1 VDIEKLLQKI
11 IDGED
16 SKKLDEFID
25 AILDHWVYF
34 YFHETSGSDTKP
46 GAGNVDVVLFTSKNN
61 PISVP
66 MVEDELGRNA
76 VVYTNSD
83 LALRSAKFN
92 CKIAKMRGKNA
103 FEMFY
108 GLKGVNSIYIQGN
121 FGYLLPKREELALLL
136 GRNA

>member
-1 VDIEKLLQKI
+1 L
-11 IDGED
+11 
-16 SKKLDEFID
+16 
-25 AILDHWVYF
+25 
-34 YFHETSGSDTKP
+34 TSGSDTKP
-46 GAGNVDVVLFTSKNN
+46 GEGNVDVVLFTSKDN

-108 GLKGVNSIYIQGN
+108 GLKGVNSVYIQGN
-121 FGYLLPKREELALLL
+121 FGYLLPKREELASLLS
-136 GRNA
+136 RNV